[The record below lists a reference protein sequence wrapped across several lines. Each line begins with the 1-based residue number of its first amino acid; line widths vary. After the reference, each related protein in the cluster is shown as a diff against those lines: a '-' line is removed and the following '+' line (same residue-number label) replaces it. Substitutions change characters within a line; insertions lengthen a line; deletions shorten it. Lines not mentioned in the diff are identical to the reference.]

1 LKLRLAA
8 VAARMVSLR
17 ASLAAE
23 VAANNATRHEVEGWM
38 LITTLP
44 ILRPVSTYR

>member
-1 LKLRLAA
+1 MRLAA
-8 VAARMVSLR
+8 VAARMVGLS

-23 VAANNATRHEVEGWM
+23 VPVNDAARHEAEGWM

>member
-1 LKLRLAA
+1 MKLRLAA
-8 VAARMVSLR
+8 VAARMASLS
-17 ASLAAE
+17 ASLAVE
-23 VAANNATRHEVEGWM
+23 MAAGNAARHEAGGWM

>member
-1 LKLRLAA
+1 
-8 VAARMVSLR
+8 MVSLS

-23 VAANNATRHEVEGWM
+23 VAANNAARHEAEGCWM

-44 ILRPVSTYR
+44 ILPPVSTYR